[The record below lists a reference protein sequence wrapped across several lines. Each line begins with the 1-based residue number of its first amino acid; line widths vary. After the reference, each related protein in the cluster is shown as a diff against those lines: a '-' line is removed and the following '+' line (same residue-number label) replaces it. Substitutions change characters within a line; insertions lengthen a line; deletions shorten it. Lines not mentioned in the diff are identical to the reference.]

1 MSSEID
7 YEVGIDRFL
16 ARFWDS
22 NTGHDVS
29 KREDRERLTE
39 RKKTPEGFRMH
50 TEALATPVRYECDV
64 LVVGGGPA
72 GLSAALAAARAGA
85 DTMIIERFGCF
96 GGKQINHK
104 QITKLTNISNV
115 FSINKKVW
123 SPLLEWKL
131 LVGIDM
137 RAQLIVREL
146 AGSWNE
152 LLSILVVPENGHS
165 TTAPA
170 LMQNTL
176 KSFQTS

>member
-1 MSSEID
+1 LTNLWKMSSEID

-104 QITKLTNISNV
+104 QIMY
-115 FSINKKVW
+115 FQSIKRCGHHCWNGNTW
-123 SPLLEWKL
+123 
-131 LVGIDM
+131 LV
-137 RAQLIVREL
+137 
-146 AGSWNE
+146 
-152 LLSILVVPENGHS
+152 SI
-165 TTAPA
+165 
-170 LMQNTL
+170 
-176 KSFQTS
+176 